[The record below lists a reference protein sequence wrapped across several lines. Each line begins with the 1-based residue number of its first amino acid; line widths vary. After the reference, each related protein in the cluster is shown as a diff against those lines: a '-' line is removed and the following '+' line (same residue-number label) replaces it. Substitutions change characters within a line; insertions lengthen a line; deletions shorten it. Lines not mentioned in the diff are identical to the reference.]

1 MNARKTGLALGA
13 LLIWGATPCVAA
25 DESATATTAKPATLD
40 AVAATVTA
48 TVEDINH
55 DTRELTLKGPKGN
68 TVEMQVGPEV
78 ARFKEIQK
86 GDKVTIDYLASV
98 AIVVDEAS
106 AEFASAEGSGTAIV
120 RNQGKKPSGV
130 AVATDVMTGTIDSID
145 ATKRTATLRG
155 PQGNTVDVTIAPD
168 VRNVENLKKGDQVKV
183 KVTRAL
189 AIDVS
194 APDATPAIKP
204 SLKP

>member
-1 MNARKTGLALGA
+1 VGA
-13 LLIWGATPCVAA
+13 LLIWSATPCIAA
-25 DESATATTAKPATLD
+25 DESAAATAKPATLD
-40 AVAATVTA
+40 AMAATVTA
-48 TVEDINH
+48 TVEDIDY

-78 ARFKEIQK
+78 VRFKEIQK

-98 AIVVDEAS
+98 AMVVDEAS
-106 AEFASAEGSGTAIV
+106 AEVASAEGSGTAIV

-155 PQGNTVDVTIAPD
+155 PKGNTVDVTIAPD

-189 AIDVS
+189 AIDVY
-194 APDATPAIKP
+194 APGAKPATKP
-204 SLKP
+204 TLKP